1 MAEVIGT
8 KNYCIEVPLDGIT
21 SLPNFMKIY
30 QGFQKISIDP
40 LYLKPAMPLGRFCPT
55 VNN

>member
-1 MAEVIGT
+1 MAEAIGT